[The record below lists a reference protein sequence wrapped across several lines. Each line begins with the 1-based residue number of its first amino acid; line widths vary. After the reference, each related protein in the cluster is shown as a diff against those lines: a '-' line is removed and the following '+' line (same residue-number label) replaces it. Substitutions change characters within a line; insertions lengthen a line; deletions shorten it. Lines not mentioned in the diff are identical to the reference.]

1 MEVSTTETRTE
12 IVPVPF
18 TLWSDSR
25 QQLVRNAYQL
35 LAIAWVLVL
44 SIHSE
49 ETLYWAYLIGAIRGK
64 DTGTW
69 YKSPH
74 FKIWVFVCLL
84 CAGVMPGVANIETDD
99 LTKMEDNIFL
109 AGSISA
115 FILFIGSIWLLIV
128 FPRFIKESVSFL
140 NRNPN
145 PYEDWND
152 SREKFSDAK
161 VLIKMYSP
169 ASSTLKNSTSS
180 APSSDS
186 CTVSPSSP
194 SPLTAARHPST
205 STLTHSGLTC
215 FTSAVFFPSLRPT
228 LSRS

>member
-1 MEVSTTETRTE
+1 MEVSTSATHTE
-12 IVPVPF
+12 IVPVPY

-25 QQLVRNAYQL
+25 RHLVRNAYQL

-49 ETLYWAYLIGAIRGK
+49 ETLYWAYLIGAIRSK

-74 FKIWVFVCLL
+74 FKVWVFACLL

-128 FPRFIKESVSFL
+128 FPRFIKESVSKKKKEKL
-140 NRNPN
+140 NLH
-145 PYEDWND
+145 EDLNIH
-152 SREKFSDAK
+152 EKNIAT
-161 VLIKMYSP
+161 P
-169 ASSTLKNSTSS
+169 RCQ
-180 APSSDS
+180 PR
-186 CTVSPSSP
+186 CT
-194 SPLTAARHPST
+194 
-205 STLTHSGLTC
+205 
-215 FTSAVFFPSLRPT
+215 RPT
-228 LSRS
+228 PVL